1 MALATP
7 PAPPDVAMTAA
18 MEAALRR
25 VDEIADTTHAGWKV
39 PGVAYGVVL
48 GDRLVHSRGL
58 GTLRVGES
66 GESATPDASSLF
78 RIASM
83 TKSFTAATILQL
95 RDEGRLRLDDPIV
108 EHVPEMAGVRLPTLD
123 SPQITIRHLLTMSAG
138 LPTDDPWG
146 DRQQGL
152 DLDAFRQLLRGGL
165 SFVWAPGTRFEY
177 SNTGYGIL
185 GRLITNVTGREY
197 RDVVRERILDPL
209 GMTSTDYDDLRV
221 PEERRAHGYVWRESR
236 YLEEPIDSYGAL
248 ASMGGIFSTVEDLAK
263 WVAGFIDA
271 VPARDDPDITH
282 PLRRASRR
290 EMQQPMVP
298 IDAWISQRSADAAID
313 LEVSAYGFGL
323 FTIDDT
329 RHGRIVSHS
338 GGYPGFGSN
347 MRWHPASGLG
357 VIALTN
363 HRYGPATPLAR
374 DLLHA
379 LLAADA
385 APVRRVQ
392 AESRTEA
399 ARAGIERLLA
409 SWDDAL
415 AAELFAMNVELD
427 EPVLDRKI
435 TIANLRDRHGAL
447 RRDTAEPEESRTPF
461 QLVWWLVGERGG
473 RVRVEILLSPE
484 ATPKV
489 QTFAVTSVP
498 DPSEAMDRAAA
509 TIVAAMTP
517 PEGRPVSIDWPAS
530 LSVADTVDVGLVV
543 RAMRATEA
551 RFGPISLGRPTAGD
565 GRTKATWRLES
576 SRGKLDLGL
585 EYDPVQDCIAAVSI
599 VPVRLEQPDIE

>member
-1 MALATP
+1 MTLATP
-7 PAPPDVAMTAA
+7 SVTSDAALTPA
-18 MEAALRR
+18 MEDALRR

-48 GDRLVHSRGL
+48 GNRLIHSRGL
-58 GTLRVGES
+58 GTLRVGE
-66 GESATPDASSLF
+66 DAPPTAQSVF

-83 TKSFTAATILQL
+83 TKSFTAATVLSL

-152 DLDAFRQLLRGGL
+152 DIDAFRAFLSHGL

-197 RDVVRERILDPL
+197 RDVVRERMLLPL
-209 GMTSTDYDDLRV
+209 GMTSTAYDAAAFDDDPDRV
-221 PEERRAHGYVWRESR
+221 ARGYLWRNDR
-236 YLEEPIDSYGAL
+236 YHDEPSDPYGAL
-248 ASMGGIFSTVEDLAK
+248 ASMGGIFSTVEDLAT
-263 WVAGFIDA
+263 WVSGFIDA
-271 VPARDDPDITH
+271 VPARDDPDTTH
-282 PLRRASRR
+282 PLRRATRR
-290 EMQQPMVP
+290 EMQQPMVQT
-298 IDAWISQRSADAAID
+298 DFWISQRSADA
-313 LEVSAYGFGL
+313 EVDVDVMGYGFGL
-323 FTIDDT
+323 FVVDNA
-329 RHGRIVSHS
+329 RFGRIVSHS

-347 MRWHPASGLG
+347 MRWHQASGLG

-374 DLLHA
+374 DLLMA

-385 APVRRVQ
+385 APTRHVH

-399 ARAGIERLLA
+399 ARTAIERLLA
-409 SWDDAL
+409 SWDDEL
-415 AAELFAMNVELD
+415 ASGLFAMNVELD
-427 EPVLDRKI
+427 EPVIDRKTTVQLI
-435 TIANLRDRHGAL
+435 RERHGAL
-447 RRDTAEPEESRTPF
+447 RRDPRERDESRTPF
-461 QLVWWLVGERGG
+461 HLAWWLVGERGG
-473 RVRVEILLSPE
+473 RVKVEILLSPE
-484 ATPKV
+484 AQPKI

-498 DPSEAMDRAAA
+498 DPSEGLQRAAA

-517 PEGRPVSIDWPAS
+517 PEGRPVAIDWPAA
-530 LSVADTVDVGLVV
+530 LSVGETVDVGLAV

-551 RFGPISLGRPTAGD
+551 RFGPISLGPVTAGD
-565 GRTKATWRLES
+565 GTTRATWRLLS
-576 SRGKLDLGL
+576 SRGQCDLGL
-585 EYDPVQDCIAAVSI
+585 DYDAANDCITALSI
-599 VPVRLEQPDIE
+599 TPVRLESPDIE